1 MPARTHAGK
10 VLLAHPALE
19 DTHFRRSVVLLHAHD
34 LKEGAF
40 GVILNR
46 PLLRELGELES
57 RFRKGPLA
65 AVALY
70 EGGPV
75 QTDRLALGSWEL
87 TPKGLDK
94 VHFGV
99 DEQDAARLLGDKAAR
114 LRAYV
119 GHAGWSPGQLEDELR
134 KGAWVVAP
142 LTPEAETLAGEDLW
156 RCWLRRHCPELGLVA
171 DAPGDLG
178 LN

>member
-1 MPARTHAGK
+1 MPDRRLAGQ
-10 VLLAHPALE
+10 VLLSHPALE
-19 DTHFRRSVVLLHAHD
+19 DAHFRRSAVLLHAHD
-34 LKEGAF
+34 PKEGAF

-46 PLLRELGELES
+46 PLGRVLGEVER
-57 RFRKGPLA
+57 RFRDGPLA
-65 AVALY
+65 AVPLH

-75 QTDRLALGSWEL
+75 QNDRLALGAWRVAAD
-87 TPKGLDK
+87 GLAE
-94 VHFGV
+94 VRFGV
-99 DEQDAARLLGDKAAR
+99 DETEATRLLAEPARR

-134 KGAWVVAP
+134 RGAWVVVP
-142 LTPEAETLAGEDLW
+142 LAAEAETLAGEDLW
-156 RCWLRRHCPELGLVA
+156 RRWLTRHRPELGLVA